1 MAQTLNKYDK
11 FLIILLASLMFGSIG
26 GALTIPRVVA
36 ILLFPY
42 LAKGM
47 RACGYY
53 ISRYKTFF
61 TVFICW
67 CVLSMVWTTDK
78 MQGFKELCYHTVHF
92 VYFFEILVFSK
103 FANRPLQSI
112 IFGWILSAT
121 VSAAIGLWE
130 VTTGNHLS
138 FVASFQDE
146 KTSWNIGGGMTLD
159 QNFARAAYGNYN
171 SFVAYI
177 CFAFA
182 FLLYSVFQKGQNTL
196 VRVVSIG
203 VSVALVSI
211 VILNASRGGLLTII
225 VFFAVFILSKF
236 KPKYTIPFAIVAIA
250 LYLLIANILDNP
262 IFELISY
269 RVSDGGLLNGSD
281 RFEIW
286 DCAWETYVRSAFIGT
301 GVGSITASMLIT
313 NPNIIAS
320 PHNLFLEILVQYGFI
335 FLFCYLSFLL
345 GIFKKTLRVADRQR
359 KVMLLA
365 CFIAMPFF
373 SIIDSGY
380 LLTPNLYAF
389 CASIYVFANIE
400 LINKQL
406 QSS

>member
-11 FLIILLASLMFGSIG
+11 FLIVLLASMMFGGIG
-26 GALTIPRVVA
+26 GALTIPRVAA

-42 LAKGM
+42 LTKGM
-47 RACGYY
+47 RSCGYY
-53 ISRYKTFF
+53 ISKYKTFF

-103 FANRPLQSI
+103 FANKPLQSI
-112 IFGWILSAT
+112 ILGWILSAAG
-121 VSAAIGLWE
+121 SAAIGLWE
-130 VTTGNHLS
+130 VTSGNHLS
-138 FVASFQDE
+138 IVASLQDE
-146 KTSWNIGGGMTLD
+146 KSSWNLGGGVTLD

-171 SFVAYI
+171 SFVTYI

-182 FLLYSVFQKGQNTL
+182 FLLYSVFQKGQNL
-196 VRVVSIG
+196 FVRIISIC
-203 VSVALVSI
+203 VSVALIAI

-225 VFFAVFILSKF
+225 VFLAVFIFSKF
-236 KPKYTIPFAIVAIA
+236 RPKYTIPFAVVIMA
-250 LYLLIANILDNP
+250 LCLLIANILDNP

-286 DCAWETYVRSAFIGT
+286 SCAWETYVRSAFIGT
-301 GVGSITASMLIT
+301 GVGSITTSMFIT

-335 FLFCYLSFLL
+335 FCSVIFLFCCGFSKKLL
-345 GIFKKTLRVADRQR
+345 K
-359 KVMLLA
+359 
-365 CFIAMPFF
+365 
-373 SIIDSGY
+373 
-380 LLTPNLYAF
+380 
-389 CASIYVFANIE
+389 
-400 LINKQL
+400 
-406 QSS
+406 